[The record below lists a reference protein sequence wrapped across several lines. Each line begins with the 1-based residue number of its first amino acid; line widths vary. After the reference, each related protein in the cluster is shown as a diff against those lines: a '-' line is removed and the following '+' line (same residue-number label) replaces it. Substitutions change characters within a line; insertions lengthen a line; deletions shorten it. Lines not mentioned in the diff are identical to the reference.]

1 MNIHNKDTSPDG
13 FSISSPEGVADSLSS
28 LMPGKTGNGVVML
41 YMCPLLSGAERGNF
55 PGWKGGSPGAAGA
68 AWVRA
73 DSGMGKDL
81 PEEDEPAA
89 VRLTVTE
96 THVMRL
102 LAEGKTNRAIARE
115 MFISINTVKTH
126 VRAIFQKLGVNSRG
140 CAVTQAIVTG
150 LIDWPGLTGAQ
161 NHPFG

>member
-55 PGWKGGSPGAAGA
+55 PGWKGGAAGT
-68 AWVRA
+68 AWARA

-81 PEEDEPAA
+81 PEEDEAA
-89 VRLTVTE
+89 TVRLTVTE
-96 THVMRL
+96 THVMKL

-126 VRAIFQKLGVNSRG
+126 VRAIFQKLGVNTRG
-140 CAVTQAIVTG
+140 CAVTRAVVTG
-150 LIDWPGLTGAQ
+150 LIDWPGIPATQ

>member
-1 MNIHNKDTSPDG
+1 
-13 FSISSPEGVADSLSS
+13 
-28 LMPGKTGNGVVML
+28 ML

-55 PGWKGGSPGAAGA
+55 PGWKGGAAGA
-68 AWVRA
+68 AWARA

-81 PEEDEPAA
+81 PEEDEAA
-89 VRLTVTE
+89 TVRLTVTE
-96 THVMRL
+96 THVMKL